1 MQLSDHFSLA
11 ELEKSAVAARNNL
24 DNSADEESIEYL
36 TRLCEEIL
44 EPVREHYGVPFSPS
58 SGYRS
63 EPLCILIGSSAE
75 SQHAKGQAADFEVPG
90 IDNYDLATW
99 IEANLNFDQ
108 LILECYIKGAPNSG
122 WVHCSISDHPRY
134 DVLTYT
140 KKAGYEKGL
149 IR

>member
-36 TRLCEEIL
+36 TRVCEEIL

-63 EPLCILIGSSAE
+63 VALCELIGSSAK

-90 IDNYDLATW
+90 I
-99 IEANLNFDQ
+99 
-108 LILECYIKGAPNSG
+108 
-122 WVHCSISDHPRY
+122 
-134 DVLTYT
+134 
-140 KKAGYEKGL
+140 
-149 IR
+149 

>member
-11 ELEKSAVAARNNL
+11 ELEKSDIAARNNL
-24 DNSADEESIEYL
+24 DNSADKESIEYL
-36 TRLCEEIL
+36 TLLCKEIL

-63 EPLCILIGSSAE
+63 EALCVLIGSSAK

-90 IDNYDLATW
+90 VDNYNLATW

-108 LILECYIKGAPNSG
+108 LILECYTKGDPHSG
-122 WVHCSISDHPRY
+122 WVHCSISDEPRH

>member
-75 SQHAKGQAADFEVPG
+75 SQHAKG
-90 IDNYDLATW
+90 
-99 IEANLNFDQ
+99 
-108 LILECYIKGAPNSG
+108 S
-122 WVHCSISDHPRY
+122 
-134 DVLTYT
+134 
-140 KKAGYEKGL
+140 
-149 IR
+149 